1 MTMSRAMTGEVC
13 PVTGVPL
20 LPGEYLS
27 RGGAARLRVATH
39 GLPGLMADLEYI
51 ASRKSVQGEAGG
63 SSGHSTSSPPIRLAL
78 MLEVDEMASALQT
91 WGDELIRLVMG
102 PKYCVPARDW
112 RMVAQLFAAHEDR
125 VRRWPL
131 AQQCADEVL
140 YSIKRLER
148 LAAPAHARLMFVGK
162 CPRCSADLLARE
174 GADEVKC
181 RECWQ
186 QVDCRTAVVLMM
198 AEAKRLELPRPR
210 ATRVAELIVGKPIR
224 DATVR
229 SWCQRQK
236 LRPVSPEVGYRKY
249 RVADIVNLAS

>member
-1 MTMSRAMTGEVC
+1 MSRTMTGEVC
-13 PVTGVPL
+13 PVTREPL

-27 RGGAARLRVATH
+27 RGGAARLRVATQS
-39 GLPGLMADLEYI
+39 LPGLMADLAYI
-51 ASRKSVQGEAGG
+51 TSRKSVPEGGG
-63 SSGHSTSSPPIRLAL
+63 STVYSVSSPPLRLAL
-78 MLEVDEMASALQT
+78 MLEVDEMASALQA

-102 PKYCVPARDW
+102 PKYSVPARDW

-131 AQQCADEVL
+131 APQCADEVL
-140 YSIKRLER
+140 YSIKRLEH

-162 CPRCSADLLARE
+162 CPRCGADLLARE
-174 GADEVKC
+174 GTDEVKC

-210 ATRVAELIVGKPIR
+210 ATRVAELIVGKAIK

-229 SWCQRQK
+229 SWCQRRK
-236 LRPVSPEVGYRKY
+236 LRPVSPEVGHRTY
-249 RVADIVNLAS
+249 RVADIVALAS

>member
-1 MTMSRAMTGEVC
+1 MTMSRAMTAEVC
-13 PVTGVPL
+13 PVTGEPL

-27 RGGAARLRVATH
+27 RGGAARLRVAAR
-39 GLPGLMADLEYI
+39 GLPSLMADLEYI

-63 SSGHSTSSPPIRLAL
+63 SSGHSTSAPPIRLAL
-78 MLEVDEMASALQT
+78 MLEVDEMADAIQV
-91 WGDELIRLVMG
+91 WADELIRHVMG
-102 PKYCVPARDW
+102 AKYGVRARDW
-112 RMVAQLFAAHEDR
+112 LMVARVFEAHEDR

-140 YSIKRLER
+140 YSIKRLEH
-148 LAAPAHARLMFVGK
+148 LAAPAHARLVFVGK

-210 ATRVAELIVGKPIR
+210 ATRVAELIVGKPIK

-229 SWCQRQK
+229 SWCKRQR
-236 LRPVSPEVGYRKY
+236 LRPVSAEVGHRRY
-249 RVADIVNLAS
+249 RVADIVDLAS